1 MPESKISLTV
11 ITPVFNGEKYIEN
24 CLKNVAEQA
33 FEGLEHLIMDGESSD
48 GTVKIVQSW
57 KEKYPH
63 IRIISEK
70 DNGQSD
76 AMNKGIREAKGSIIG
91 FLNVDD
97 YYEPQVLPTI
107 PGLFSDLPEPSFVCG
122 NLNIW
127 NVDGTYKHFNRPNRI
142 SLVEILSNNFEWPYN
157 PSAYF
162 YHRSLHEL
170 IGFYNEGNH
179 YGMDYEFILAAAK
192 QIKLQHIDKTWGNF
206 CEVPESKTL
215 IRFSEFHDEAVEAG
229 AQLRKQFIEQ
239 LSPSE
244 TAHWNKLNAGNQM
257 LDSGKNKDWLRNSL
271 IKGISLLFR
280 PIFK

>member
-33 FEGLEHLIMDGESSD
+33 FEGLEHLVMDGESSD

-57 KEKYPH
+57 KEMYPH

-97 YYEPQVLPTI
+97 YYEPDILQRI
-107 PGLFSDLPEPSFVCG
+107 PELFSDLPEPAFICG

-127 NVDGTYKHFNRPNRI
+127 NADGSLKHFNRPEKI
-142 SLVEILSNNFEWPYN
+142 SLIELLSGKFEWPYN

-162 YHRSLHEL
+162 YHKSLHNL
-170 IGFYNEGNH
+170 VGFYNESNH
-179 YGMDYEFILAAAK
+179 YSMDYEFILEAARHTEFRHFDE
-192 QIKLQHIDKTWGNF
+192 LWGNF
-206 CEVPESKTL
+206 CEVRESKTL
-215 IRFSEFHDEAVEAG
+215 IRFRDFHYEAVFESEQIRNKA
-229 AQLRKQFIEQ
+229 AQKLSIKEIEKLKIIMDDGGKKSISEKQ
-239 LSPSE
+239 LSWFSK
-244 TAHWNKLNAGNQM
+244 T
-257 LDSGKNKDWLRNSL
+257 
-271 IKGISLLFR
+271 FR
-280 PIFK
+280 RILG